1 VSAGPDSAVV
11 SPQPRPVAVAGPAPT
26 PEPVASRWR
35 LPFSPW
41 HLILLP
47 TAVLFALPL
56 IWMVLSSFMSN
67 AQINQFPPAIIPDS
81 FHLDGWRTV
90 LSDSDFPR
98 WFGNSVIVSS
108 VTVFSNLVFCS
119 LAGYAFARL
128 KFRGSTALFLLILF
142 TLVIPFQLT
151 MIPTFIVMDKLGLVD
166 SLGALIVPELATP
179 FGVFLMR
186 QFFVNLPKEVEEAAQ
201 IDGCSRLGVL
211 LHVALPLARPA
222 LATLAA
228 LTFLLIWND
237 LLWPLIAINSDQNAT
252 LPLGLTTF
260 QGQHTQD
267 FSAVMAGNVITVT
280 PVLLVFLLAQR
291 TFIQSLTSSA
301 VKG

>member
-1 VSAGPDSAVV
+1 MS
-11 SPQPRPVAVAGPAPT
+11 VAADTPILEPLPEAAPAAEPP
-26 PEPVASRWR
+26 PERRW

-41 HLILLP
+41 HLVLAPVTI
-47 TAVLFALPL
+47 LFALPL
-56 IWMVLSSFMSN
+56 LWMVLSSFMN
-67 AQINQFPPAIIPDS
+67 NEQINQFPPTIFPDS
-81 FHLDGWRTV
+81 FHVVGWDRV
-90 LSDSDFPR
+90 LTDSSFPR
-98 WFGNSVIVSS
+98 WFVNSTIVAS

-128 KFRGSTALFLLILF
+128 RFRGSTALFLLILA

-151 MIPTFIVMDKLGLVD
+151 MIPTFIVMEKLNLVD
-166 SLGALIVPELATP
+166 TLGALIVPQLALP
-179 FGVFLMR
+179 IGVFLMR
-186 QFFVNLPKEVEEAAQ
+186 QFFMNLPREVEDAAR

-228 LTFLLIWND
+228 LTFLLMWND
-237 LLWPLIAINSDQNAT
+237 LLWPLIAINSDDNFT

-260 QGQHTQD
+260 QGKHTQD
-267 FSAVMAGNVITVT
+267 FSAVMAGNVITVM
-280 PVLLVFLLAQR
+280 PVLIAFLLAQR

>member
-1 VSAGPDSAVV
+1 VSLVADKPVLEPLPDA
-11 SPQPRPVAVAGPAPT
+11 APAPELP
-26 PEPVASRWR
+26 PERRW

-41 HLILLP
+41 HL
-47 TAVLFALPL
+47 VLAPVALVFALPL
-56 IWMVLSSFMSN
+56 LWMVLSSFMNN
-67 AQINQFPPAIIPDS
+67 AQINQFPPTIIPDS
-81 FHLDGWRTV
+81 LHVVGWDTV
-90 LSDSDFPR
+90 FTDSSFPR
-98 WFGNSVIVSS
+98 WFANSTIVAV
-108 VTVFSNLVFCS
+108 VTVVSNLVFCS

-128 KFRGSTALFLLILF
+128 RFRGSTALFLLILA

-151 MIPTFIVMDKLGLVD
+151 MIPTFIVMEKLNLVD
-166 SLGALIVPELATP
+166 TLGALIVPALALP
-179 FGVFLMR
+179 LGVFLMR
-186 QFFVNLPKEVEEAAQ
+186 QFFVNLPREVEDAAR

-228 LTFLLIWND
+228 LTFLLMWND
-237 LLWPLIAINSDQNAT
+237 LLWPLIAINSDDNFT

-260 QGQHTQD
+260 QGKHTQD

-280 PVLLVFLLAQR
+280 PVLIAFLLAQR